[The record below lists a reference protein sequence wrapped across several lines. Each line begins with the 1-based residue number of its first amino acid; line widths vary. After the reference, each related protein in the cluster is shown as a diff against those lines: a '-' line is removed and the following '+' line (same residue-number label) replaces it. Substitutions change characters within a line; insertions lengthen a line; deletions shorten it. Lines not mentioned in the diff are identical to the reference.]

1 MRINDANV
9 KFSEEDRLLLKKFF
23 SDNIDFISSKSFLEY
38 ENIKLFGDLYEQF
51 IDENNLRDN
60 DILMLFLAEIRYDQ
74 LAYKVTNESI
84 KRRALRLAI
93 PKERLNDT
101 IVKWYQESLVVEY
114 AELPRTSK
122 DLEAK
127 LRHNEYVRQKSL
139 EKAKNFIVK

>member
-1 MRINDANV
+1 MRINDSNV
-9 KFSEEDRLLLKKFF
+9 RFKEEDRLLLKKFF
-23 SDNIDFISSKSFLEY
+23 SDNIDFISENSFIEY
-38 ENIKLFGDLYEQF
+38 ENIKLFGDLYEKF

-74 LAYKVTNESI
+74 LAYKVTNDSI
-84 KRRALRLAI
+84 KMRTLRLAI

-101 IVKWYQESLVVEY
+101 IIKWYQESLVVEY

-139 EKAKNFIVK
+139 EQARKFVVK